1 MSDFKTLN
9 LTRTFNAPRAKV
21 WEALTK
27 PELFAEWYA
36 PDMFTVPNCEID
48 ARAGGH
54 LKLDMQDPN
63 GMLYPLAG
71 TYKEVVEPE
80 RLSFVGTPLDAEGK
94 PLFEMLQTYELSEAD
109 GQTTLTVT
117 SELVS
122 EPTPEAAPFLGGA
135 EVGLNQSLD
144 KLVKLVG

>member
-1 MSDFKTLN
+1 MSDYKTLH

-27 PELFAEWYA
+27 AELFAEWYA
-36 PDMFTVPNCEID
+36 PDTFTVPNCELD
-48 ARAGGH
+48 ARPGGR
-54 LKLDMQDPN
+54 LSLNMQDPS
-63 GMLYPLAG
+63 GTLYPLAG

-80 RLSFVGTPLDAEGK
+80 RLAFIGTPLDAEGK

-117 SELVS
+117 SELLS
-122 EPTPEAAPFLGGA
+122 ATPEAAPYLGGA